1 MEYTRKVLE
10 HLHHPH
16 NVGTLPDAD
25 GQARV
30 GDPRCGDFINVWIK
44 VEHECIVDFKYKV
57 FGCGAAIATTSVVS
71 ELALGKS
78 FYEAMQLCDD
88 DVVQALDGL
97 PEGKRH
103 CSLLG
108 IQGLH
113 TAMADYL
120 VRRNHQKETE
130 RWQLLIHAGFD
141 IRHEIEIVVKAW
153 LERTEPS
160 STVLVLGTGH
170 GELSLALARRHLSV
184 VSVDDSAELNHI
196 AQLNAVHEGLD
207 ESISFHSWNAGHLDL
222 APGCSLASVGW
233 IGQFEQPQN
242 LLEVIRKQIRPGG
255 HVLIGDFNIDGHR
268 VFSELLKRDGE
279 RWTGNPLALKKV
291 KDWMER
297 HNLAIETF
305 NTLHITAYMATLP
318 E

>member
-1 MEYTRKVLE
+1 VEYTKKVLQ
-10 HLHHPH
+10 HLQQPR
-16 NVGTLPDAD
+16 NVGTLQDAD

-44 VEHECIVDFKYKV
+44 VQQDRIIDFKYKV

-71 ELALGKS
+71 ELAIGKS

-88 DVVQALDGL
+88 DVIQALDGL

-130 RWQLLIHAGFD
+130 RWQLLEQAGFD
-141 IRHEIEIVVKAW
+141 IRDEIETLVRNW
-153 LERTEPS
+153 LERIDLS

-170 GELSLALARRHLSV
+170 GELSLALARHRLSV
-184 VSVDDSAELNHI
+184 VSVDASAELNHI
-196 AQLNAVHEGLD
+196 AQLNAVYEGLD
-207 ESISFHSWNAGHLDL
+207 ESISFQSWNSGQIDL
-222 APGCSLASVGW
+222 APIDSLASVGW

-242 LLEVIRKQIRPGG
+242 LLDGIKNQIQPGC
-255 HVLIGDFNIDGHR
+255 HILMGDLNPDGHR
-268 VFSELLKRDGE
+268 VLSELLIREGE
-279 RWTGNPLALKKV
+279 RWTGTPQALQEI
-291 KDWMER
+291 KDWMI
-297 HNLAIETF
+297 HQHLTIESF
-305 NTLHITAYMATLP
+305 NTPHITAYMATLS